1 MTTTYLYTKL
11 NQYFMK
17 DSDIN
22 AVIRYLNNKTYP
34 NDVETIEDRSK
45 FRKKFKKFK
54 VVDNK
59 LIYEPKNLIVVQ
71 KRSVNKTLKTEYKN
85 NFGSGVVNFYKTI
98 RTKYLNIKRDDVEAF
113 IKKQV
118 NKQLINNFTHRI
130 NKPILSKYTN
140 QIWCLDLID
149 VETYGTR
156 NKNYN
161 YILNVIDVFSRKLWL
176 EPMKN
181 KSSLLTKNAFKRIID
196 RADVKPKYLIS
207 DNGTEFLKEFKIYCD
222 NNDIKQRFNRAY
234 APEAN
239 GIVERANKEVRK
251 LMKYVFIE
259 HGNNVWINDIKTIEN
274 IHNDTYTSAIK
285 NIPNRI
291 WTNSNQENEP
301 VELFNRDPLQLEQF
315 EAKMEIKKNVKQKI
329 KQFKDTEFNEGDT
342 VRLRMDEIFKNIKA
356 KVKAGETKN
365 IIVTY
370 SPSIFTIY
378 KKIIPRNGLLERSRY
393 ILKANDNG
401 KLLRTKLD
409 GNPRQVY
416 GNVLIKVDKKDYADI
431 SNADAMRINGVKANE
446 NDATT

>member
-1 MTTTYLYTKL
+1 MTTTYLYKKL
-11 NQYFMK
+11 NQYFEK

-22 AVIRYLNNKTYP
+22 AVIRYLNTKTYP

-59 LIYEPKNLIVVQ
+59 LIYEPKQLIVIQ

-98 RTKYLNIKRDDVEAF
+98 RTKYLNIKRDDVETF

-118 NKQLINNFTHRI
+118 NKQLIDNFTHRI
-130 NKPILSKYTN
+130 NKPIVSKYTN

-149 VETYGTR
+149 VEIYATR
-156 NKNYN
+156 NKNYK
-161 YILNVIDVFSRKLWL
+161 YILNVVDVFSRKIWL

-181 KSSLLTKNAFKRIID
+181 KSSLLTKNAFQRIIN

-222 NNDIKQRFNRAY
+222 NNDIKQRFIRAY
-234 APEAN
+234 SPQAN

-251 LMKYVFIE
+251 LMKYIFIE
-259 HGNNVWINDIKTIEN
+259 HGNNVWINDIKAIEN

-285 NIPNRI
+285 NIPNKI

-301 VELFNRDPLQLEQF
+301 IELFNRDPLQLEQF

-329 KQFKDTEFNEGDT
+329 KQFKDTEFQEGDT
-342 VRLRMDEIFKNIKA
+342 VRLRMDEIFKNVKA
-356 KVKAGETKN
+356 QVKAGNTKQL
-365 IIVTY
+365 IVTY

-378 KKIIPRNGLLERSRY
+378 KKITPRNGLLERSRY

-431 SNADAMRINGVKANE
+431 SNADAMRINNVKANE